1 MNILIIE
8 DDILLAEKIKKIFQS
23 KVITNRVYV
32 AYSFEDFT
40 HQLPILSSF
49 DIILTDIKLSSHHT
63 NMDGYEIIQIIR
75 KKNIKIPI
83 VVISGNGNIDCLR
96 YAFDCGANDYI
107 IKPLRLRELEVRIM
121 NWFKNYYLSNISF
134 LWRIHYYK
142 DLSYNIDTNE
152 FYFKNEHIPLTKNNK
167 YILSL
172 FFAHPEKLLSDT
184 FLIEK
189 IWGDIYLIVN
199 RNLRI
204 NILRLKKW
212 LSPFWI
218 DSRIQNIHWE
228 WYLLFALE

>member
-8 DDILLAEKIKKIFQS
+8 DDVLLAEKIKNIFQS
-23 KVITNRVYV
+23 KVITNRVCV
-32 AYSFEDFT
+32 SHSLKDFI
-40 HQLPILSSF
+40 HQLPILSSY
-49 DIILTDIKLSSHHT
+49 DIILTDIKLSHQHS
-63 NMDGYEIIQIIR
+63 NIDGYEIIQMIR

-83 VVISGNGNIDCLR
+83 VVISGNANIDRLR
-96 YAFDCGANDYI
+96 YAFECWANDYI
-107 IKPLRLRELEVRIM
+107 IKPLRLKELEVRIM

-134 LWRIHYYK
+134 LGRIHYYK

-152 FYFKNEHIPLTKNNK
+152 FYFKDIHIPLTKNNK

-172 FFAHPEKLLSDT
+172 FFAHPEKLLSEN
-184 FLIEK
+184 FLVEK
-189 IWGDIYLIVN
+189 IWWDIYLIVN

-218 DSRIQNIHWE
+218 DSRIQNIHGE